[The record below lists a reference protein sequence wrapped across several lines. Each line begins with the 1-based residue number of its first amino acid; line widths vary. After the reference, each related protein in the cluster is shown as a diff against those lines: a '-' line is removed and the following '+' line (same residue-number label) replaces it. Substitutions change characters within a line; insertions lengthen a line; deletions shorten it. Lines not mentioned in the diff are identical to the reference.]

1 MFCRAGLISTAVASF
16 AQGQRVGVR
25 PERNNHS
32 PVHRLCKTA
41 KIFLRLV
48 VQKQNKNASLA
59 SWVHQIL

>member
-32 PVHRLCKTA
+32 PVPRRLCKTA
-41 KIFLRLV
+41 KILILRLV
-48 VQKQNKNASLA
+48 VQKQNKNASL
-59 SWVHQIL
+59 

>member
-32 PVHRLCKTA
+32 PVPPPTLQNCKD
-41 KIFLRLV
+41 I
-48 VQKQNKNASLA
+48 NSLD
-59 SWVHQIL
+59 W